1 MNVMNAVKNAEITKF
16 GVYAVEEIEGGRRNI
31 HCHACGRRVGAV
43 DLEPRLDAPWLP
55 YWWPHRVP
63 GGNVPLSPRSELS
76 WALALLVRAHHAE
89 GCATEVADSRGA
101 TSARD
106 EMIARA
112 GRAAVEVVE
121 AWFDGRP
128 LS

>member
-1 MNVMNAVKNAEITKF
+1 MDDNVSRAEGAGF
-16 GVYAVEEIEGGRRNI
+16 GVYIEETEDYPRIVYCRK
-31 HCHACGRRVGAV
+31 CGRRVGAI
-43 DLEPRLDAPWLP
+43 DEAPQLDAPWLP
-55 YWWPHRVP
+55 YWWPHRVTDGP
-63 GGNVPLSPRSELS
+63 IPLSPRTGLD
-76 WALALLVRAHHAE
+76 WALALLMRVHHTE

-112 GRAAVEVVE
+112 GRAAVEVIE
-121 AWFDGRP
+121 AWLDGRP